1 MSDQLT
7 LEAEQ
12 RTEFGKGASRRA
24 RASGRIPAVLYGHG
38 TDPLH
43 VLLPGHATTMA
54 LKHSNALLT
63 IVVGKISQ
71 LAIAKDVQRDPVRQV
86 IEHID
91 LLIVQKG
98 EKLAVDVPV
107 RLIGESFPGTL
118 HMLEHTTL
126 RVSAEATRLPEYI
139 EVLIEGLVD
148 GDKIHA
154 GDIALPEGVELHM
167 DAEALVVGITHQT
180 RVEEPVVRSEAEI
193 EAEEAAEAASGE
205 ESAASET
212 SEE

>member
-12 RTEFGKGASRRA
+12 RTEFGKGAARRA
-24 RASGRIPAVLYGHG
+24 RASGKIPAVLYGHG

-43 VLLPGHATTMA
+43 VLLPGHATSMA

-63 IVVGKISQ
+63 IVVGKVSQ

-98 EKLAVDVPV
+98 ERLTVEVPIH
-107 RLIGESFPGTL
+107 LIGESFPGTL
-118 HMLEHTTL
+118 HVLEHMAL
-126 RVSAEATRLPEYI
+126 RVLAEATNIPESI
-139 EVLIEGLVD
+139 EVSIEGLVD

-154 GDIALPEGVELHM
+154 GDVGLPDGVELHM
-167 DAEALVVGITHQT
+167 EPGALIVGITHQT
-180 RVEEPVVRSEAEI
+180 RAEEPVAVPEVTEA
-193 EAEEAAEAASGE
+193 EAAEAALAE
-205 ESAASET
+205 ETAASEAP
-212 SEE
+212 EK

>member
-24 RASGRIPAVLYGHG
+24 RAAGTIPAVLYGHG

-43 VLLPGHATTMA
+43 ILLPGHATSMA

-63 IVVGKISQ
+63 IVVGKVSQ
-71 LAIAKDVQRDPVRQV
+71 LAIAKDIQRDPVHQV

-91 LLIVQKG
+91 LLIVRQG
-98 EKLAVDVPV
+98 EKLAVDVPI
-107 RLIGESFPGTL
+107 RLVGESFPGTL
-118 HMLEHTTL
+118 HMLEHSAVH
-126 RVSAEATRLPEYI
+126 VSAEATHLPEFV
-139 EVLIEGLVD
+139 EVSIEGLVD

-154 GDIALPEGVELHM
+154 GEIVLPEGVELLM
-167 DAEALVVGITHQT
+167 DVDALIVGITHQT
-180 RVEEPVVRSEAEI
+180 RAEEPVVVAEVAEDAAGTEAETATV
-193 EAEEAAEAASGE
+193 E
-205 ESAASET
+205 ASEG
-212 SEE
+212 

>member
-24 RASGRIPAVLYGHG
+24 RAAGKIPAVLYGHG
-38 TDPLH
+38 ADPLH
-43 VLLPGHATTMA
+43 VLLPGHATSMA

-63 IVVGKISQ
+63 IVVGKLNQ
-71 LAIAKDVQRDPVRQV
+71 LAIAKDIQRDPVRQV

-91 LLIVQKG
+91 LLIVKKG
-98 EKLAVDVPV
+98 EKLAVEVPI
-107 RLIGESFPGTL
+107 RLKGESFPGTL

-126 RVSAEATRLPEYI
+126 RVSAEATHLPEVI
-139 EVLIEGLVD
+139 EVFIEGLVD

-154 GDIALPEGVELHM
+154 GEIALPEGVELLL
-167 DAEALVVGITHQT
+167 DAETLIVGITHQT
-180 RVEEPVVRSEAEI
+180 RAEEPVAV
-193 EAEEAAEAASGE
+193 AEEEEE
-205 ESAASET
+205 ESAETTDDEESVASEA